1 VSTGLD
7 PRCEAARVWISAAI
21 DAEATESERAALRLH
36 LAECSLCRSWAAQAE
51 SVSLQ
56 VRTSAPVEPARPFAF
71 PEPEV
76 VAPAP
81 APLRQR
87 RRVRR
92 AYVAAVASP
101 LVAAAAVAGVLFSGA
116 LQPGQR
122 ETKVPLPPA
131 LTVAVNEQG
140 LVAGSPV
147 NGPTDVL
154 PRDRRLPQ
162 SLPERIP
169 RNRALPG
176 S

>member
-1 VSTGLD
+1 MD

-21 DAEATESERAALRLH
+21 DAETTESERAALRLH
-36 LAECSLCRSWAAQAE
+36 LAECPGCRSWAALAE

-71 PEPEV
+71 PEPAP
-76 VAPAP
+76 VAVAAEPRRQ
-81 APLRQR
+81 RQR

-101 LVAAAAVAGVLFSGA
+101 LVAAAAVAGVLFSGT
-116 LQPGQR
+116 LQSTRQ
-122 ETKVPLPPA
+122 ETKVPLPPP
-131 LTVAVNEQG
+131 LTVAVNQQG

-147 NGPTDVL
+147 DGPSDRL

-169 RNRALPG
+169 RNHALPG
-176 S
+176 T